1 MDRQAKGNQK
11 RLIHS
16 KHTECCEDG
25 LVDLK
30 NCSLIVPNKATL
42 NLSVM
47 PSVTQAD
54 FLPSAGFTFVLS
66 TVQSPDVALPDPPP
80 DRGIVLAR
88 L

>member
-25 LVDLK
+25 LGDLK

-66 TVQSPDVALPDPPP
+66 TVQSPDVALPDLPP
-80 DRGIVLAR
+80 DRVIVLA
-88 L
+88 